1 MLRTVALLCLL
12 SAPLSAQARPR
23 ARDLGVPFDGTPGP
37 LNAITDVAGVTVG
50 HSTIIKGQ
58 GALVVGQGPVRTGVT
73 AIFPR
78 GATNGD
84 PVFGGWFT
92 LNGNGE
98 MTGTTWLEE
107 SGFLAGPVMITN
119 THSVGVVRDAVIE
132 WLVRKKFEFDW
143 SLPIVAETWD
153 GALNDINGFHVTKE
167 HAFAA
172 LDSARGGPVAEGNVG
187 GGTGMI
193 CNQFKGG
200 IGTASRR
207 LPADRGGYTV
217 GVLVQCNYGSR
228 ARLSIAGVPIGQEI
242 PDLMPSRDT
251 LPSERGSIIIVVAT
265 DAPLLPHQLKRIAKR
280 AALGV
285 GRLGGTGGNPS
296 GDIFVAFSTANP
308 GAVKAD
314 ANVTVTMLP
323 NERIDPLFAATI
335 QATEEAIVNAMV
347 AAETMTGINGM
358 RVYALPHDRLRAA
371 LRKYNRLVEPRR

>member
-58 GALVVGQGPVRTGVT
+58 GQLVVGQGPVRTGVT

-78 GATNGD
+78 GAMNGD

-119 THSVGVVRDAVIE
+119 THSVGVVRDAGVE
-132 WLVRKKFEFDW
+132 WLVHKVYHFDW
-143 SLPIVAETWD
+143 SLPVVAETWD
-153 GALNDINGFHVTKE
+153 GSLNDINGFHVAKQD
-167 HAFAA
+167 AFRA
-172 LDSARGGPVAEGNVG
+172 LDSARSGPVAEGNVG

-193 CNQFKGG
+193 CHQFKGG

-207 LPADRGGYTV
+207 FTIEGKTYTL
-217 GVLVQCNYGSR
+217 GVLVRSEERRVGKECRSR
-228 ARLSIAGVPIGQEI
+228 G
-242 PDLMPSRDT
+242 
-251 LPSERGSIIIVVAT
+251 
-265 DAPLLPHQLKRIAKR
+265 
-280 AALGV
+280 
-285 GRLGGTGGNPS
+285 
-296 GDIFVAFSTANP
+296 
-308 GAVKAD
+308 
-314 ANVTVTMLP
+314 
-323 NERIDPLFAATI
+323 
-335 QATEEAIVNAMV
+335 
-347 AAETMTGINGM
+347 
-358 RVYALPHDRLRAA
+358 
-371 LRKYNRLVEPRR
+371 